1 MLSLLLPSL
10 LQLFPSFTATRSLFC
25 LIFQVCFLPL
35 CKNFLPLFHIRRNIF
50 LISFLIVDDVFYN
63 EETVLAEDISKTKS
77 EWTSQKA
84 PHAQLDS
91 CCPWPWCLPCRIR
104 TTTGRTLITQG
115 SPLWAEMIEAIF
127 FASNT
132 TQ

>member
-25 LIFQVCFLPL
+25 LIFQVCFRPL
-35 CKNFLPLFHIRRNIF
+35 CKNFLPFFHIRRNIF

-77 EWTSQKA
+77 EWISQKA
-84 PHAQLDS
+84 PHAQLGEL
-91 CCPWPWCLPCRIR
+91 LPLAVVSALQDTYHHRQDFDN
-104 TTTGRTLITQG
+104 TGLSTVGRNDWGNFLCI
-115 SPLWAEMIEAIF
+115 
-127 FASNT
+127 
-132 TQ
+132 